1 MASVARA
8 SPGSV
13 ASSVRQKPQAPTAA
27 RWRRVAAPRVATAA
41 RRGALAARRGAFSGF
56 GGARRRVGGASRR
69 LASRPRR
76 VGGAS
81 QRVGG
86 TFASSGGAAATPRP
100 TRRGRDARRRQ
111 RAAAAALTRRHAPPN
126 IRKRAA
132 AARRPDVPAV
142 NLQGTDFAITRNR
155 RKKNGPVTSGR
166 RGTVAL
172 LRCSQSGF
180 SGPRRVAAPRGAFRD
195 APRRSRGAPR
205 KAPPVATSGG
215 GEMGGGEGPFK
226 LHPFKLHL
234 QPLPCTLPRRQQP
247 LHDSTLCGDEPVVQ
261 CWRSQLSVDALVAS
275 CIAFQV
281 LGTLRSDRLLAAW
294 CAASALGR
302 ARTASGESAAS
313 ESLHR

>member
-1 MASVARA
+1 MSTPVVTGPNTSPKQRHGVASVARA

-41 RRGALAARRGAFSGF
+41 RWRRLAARWRHVRQLW
-56 GGARRRVGGASRR
+56 RRS
-69 LASRPRR
+69 
-76 VGGAS
+76 
-81 QRVGG
+81 
-86 TFASSGGAAATPRP
+86 ATPRP
-100 TRRGRDARRRQ
+100 TRRQRSARRRQ

-180 SGPRRVAAPRGAFRD
+180 SGPRRVAAPRGAFRG
-195 APRRSRGAPR
+195 APRRSRGATP
-205 KAPPVATSGG
+205 KAPPVATSAHKGLKHAHG
-215 GEMGGGEGPFK
+215 
-226 LHPFKLHL
+226 HL
-234 QPLPCTLPRRQQP
+234 
-247 LHDSTLCGDEPVVQ
+247 V
-261 CWRSQLSVDALVAS
+261 
-275 CIAFQV
+275 
-281 LGTLRSDRLLAAW
+281 
-294 CAASALGR
+294 
-302 ARTASGESAAS
+302 
-313 ESLHR
+313 

>member
-56 GGARRRVGGASRR
+56 GGARRRVGGAWRRVSAAAAARWRR
-69 LASRPRR
+69 LAARWRHVRQLWRR
-76 VGGAS
+76 S
-81 QRVGG
+81 
-86 TFASSGGAAATPRP
+86 ATPRP
-100 TRRGRDARRRQ
+100 TRRQRSARRRQ

-132 AARRPDVPAV
+132 DARRPDVPAV

-180 SGPRRVAAPRGAFRD
+180 SGPRRVAAPRGAF
-195 APRRSRGAPR
+195 ATLRGALA
-205 KAPPVATSGG
+205 APP
-215 GEMGGGEGPFK
+215 EK
-226 LHPFKLHL
+226 
-234 QPLPCTLPRRQQP
+234 RRQLRRAGLWP
-247 LHDSTLCGDEPVVQ
+247 LGSGSSAYFRRGHEGVQRALLLYST
-261 CWRSQLSVDALVAS
+261 
-275 CIAFQV
+275 
-281 LGTLRSDRLLAAW
+281 
-294 CAASALGR
+294 
-302 ARTASGESAAS
+302 
-313 ESLHR
+313 